1 MVKAASPKGE
11 YEAGSYWSQRLGND
25 FSLVGV
31 GYKALGS
38 NFNKWQYKA
47 CLRNLERASKR
58 FGFDL
63 GSESI
68 LECGFGTGFFLDF
81 YHRLGNR
88 DFAGLDL
95 TEVAVKNLKQRYPG
109 AMFRQA
115 DLGAGP
121 IDLGRKFD
129 VATAFAVLLHITDDE
144 HFRQAL
150 ANVCEHSAK
159 WVLLTEELPQT
170 TFRAPGKSHYVLRSR
185 GEIEAELNRHGF
197 EVVGTEPVFVFLAGP
212 TPRFKSWFYFWNA
225 ALYALT
231 RTEFTGNLF
240 GGLFYG
246 VDGAL
251 ISAFGC
257 HPSVDLLVAR
267 RRTG

>member
-11 YEAGSYWSQRLGND
+11 YEAGSYWSERLATD

-31 GYKALGS
+31 GYKALGR

-47 CLRNLERASKR
+47 YLRNLERASRR
-58 FGFDL
+58 FGLKL
-63 GSESI
+63 GSDSI
-68 LECGFGTGFFLDF
+68 FECGFGTGFFLDY

-88 DFAGLDL
+88 DFAGVDL
-95 TEVAVKNLKQRYPG
+95 TDVAVKSLAQRYPQ

-121 IDLGRKFD
+121 LDLGRKFD
-129 VATAFAVLLHITDDE
+129 IATAFAVLLHITDDE
-144 HFRQAL
+144 RFRQAM
-150 ANVCEHSAK
+150 ANLCNHSAK
-159 WVLLTEELPQT
+159 WVLLTEALPER

-185 GEIEAELNRHGF
+185 GEIAAELNRHGF

-212 TPRFKSWFYFWNA
+212 TPRFRAWFYVWNGV
-225 ALYALT
+225 LYTLT
-231 RTEFTGNLF
+231 RTEVTGNLF
-240 GGLFYG
+240 GALFYA

-251 ISAFGC
+251 ISALGC
-257 HPSVDLLVAR
+257 NPSVDLLVAR
-267 RRTG
+267 RKT